1 METRPIE
8 PTDILTT
15 TTFESEIDD
24 EKIHEL
30 LHEDRV
36 IATLLKP
43 ILNQVLQA
51 EVIEYLKVKPG
62 EQTLG
67 RRSYRNKSH
76 ERQLIMQVD
85 KIELEVPQDWDGTP
99 FDGSLPAARAIVEG
113 TAYAVWHIRASVPIK

>member
-15 TTFESEIDD
+15 ATFESEIDD

-30 LHEDRV
+30 LHRDRV
-36 IATLLKP
+36 IAALLKP
-43 ILNQVLQA
+43 ILNQILQA
-51 EVIEYLKVKPG
+51 EMIEHLKAEPG
-62 EQTLG
+62 EQTLV

-76 ERQLIMQVD
+76 ERQLIMQVG

-99 FDGSLPAARAIVEG
+99 FDGSLPSARAIVEG
-113 TAYAVWHIRASVPIK
+113 TAYAAWHTRASVPVK